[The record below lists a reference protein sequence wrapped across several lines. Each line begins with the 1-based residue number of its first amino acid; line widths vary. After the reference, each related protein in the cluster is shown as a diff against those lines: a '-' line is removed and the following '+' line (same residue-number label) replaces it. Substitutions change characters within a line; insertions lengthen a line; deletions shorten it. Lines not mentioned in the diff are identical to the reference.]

1 VPEKVRAA
9 VMVEPGRIEVKKFPY
24 PEVPKDAALVKM
36 EMSGIC
42 GTDKDMY
49 KGEIIHPGGVTT
61 PFPIIPGHENVGVI
75 AEIGEE
81 AAVRM
86 EVEGHKLRKGDR
98 VVAACDVL
106 CGECYWCRHGFSY
119 PWCENWIGYGTTIS
133 CKDPPHLFGG
143 WSEYMYILPKAFLFK
158 VPEDMPLETAVLTEP
173 MAVAYGALSKASS
186 PCSLALDMGGFGAGD
201 TVVVQGPGPL
211 GLCHALMARIVGVER
226 IVAVGSGSDRDQ
238 YRLKLAEDLGIIDYG
253 VNIENPGKRVKEV
266 LRLIGSRGADLVIE
280 CAGAPQALLEGL
292 EMLRRGGTYLELGN
306 FIDKGVTVPLNP
318 ALHICAKNARI
329 IGVTGMPYH
338 AYGKALR
345 VMYKYGDRFPFAD
358 LVTHK
363 FGLEDVEEAMRVAMR
378 GKSLKVVIT
387 P

>member
-1 VPEKVRAA
+1 MPEKVSAA
-9 VMVEPGRIEVKKFPY
+9 VMVKPGRIEVREFPY
-24 PEVPKDAALVKM
+24 PEVPKDSALVRM

-49 KGEIIHPGGVTT
+49 KGEIIHPGGIAT

-86 EVEGHKLRKGDR
+86 EVEGHKLREGDR

-133 CKDPPHLFGG
+133 CNDPPHLFGG
-143 WSEYMYILPKAFLFK
+143 WAEYMYILPRVFLFK
-158 VPEDMPLETAVLTEP
+158 VPEGIPLENAVLTEP
-173 MAVAYGALSKASS
+173 MAVAYGALSKVSS
-186 PCSLALDMGGFGAGD
+186 PCSLALDMGGVEAGD

-211 GLCHALMARIVGVER
+211 GLCHAFMARVMGAGR
-226 IVAVGSGSDRDQ
+226 IIAVGSGSNHDRS
-238 YRLKLAEDLGIIDYG
+238 RLELAEEMGAIDDY
-253 VNIENPGKRVKEV
+253 VNVRDPVDRVREV
-266 LRLIGSRGADLVIE
+266 LRLSEGRGADLVIE
-280 CAGAPQALLEGL
+280 CAGAPRAVLEGL

-338 AYGKALR
+338 AYSKALR
-345 VMYKYGDRFPFAD
+345 IMSRYGGKIPFSG
-358 LVTHK
+358 LVTHR
-363 FGLEDVEEAMRVAMR
+363 FRLDEAEEAMKVAMK
-378 GKSLKVVIT
+378 GESLKVVIT